1 MRRCQRPY
9 DADKFVR
16 ICRLLRVLN
25 ALRLMGIPLT
35 FTQLEELSPASIV
48 DRLVV
53 LGHWPM
59 AVKLC
64 EFLEINSKEGVYK
77 VIAHWCLAM
86 MTTFKE
92 QNRFGKY
99 LFLKKYFGFCRVYS
113 SYKVV
118 YLVLGP
124 IELYPHRPSNGVRK
138 FYLFLPSLNR
148 IFLLTF
154 SNGRH

>member
-92 QNRFGKY
+92 QNRFVKY
-99 LFLKKYFGFCRVYS
+99 FLKKYLGFCPVCA
-113 SYKVV
+113 
-118 YLVLGP
+118 
-124 IELYPHRPSNGVRK
+124 
-138 FYLFLPSLNR
+138 SL
-148 IFLLTF
+148 
-154 SNGRH
+154 

>member
-92 QNRFGKY
+92 QNRFENFRKIIGLLSSLMLIK
-99 LFLKKYFGFCRVYS
+99 LFEF
-113 SYKVV
+113 
-118 YLVLGP
+118 
-124 IELYPHRPSNGVRK
+124 
-138 FYLFLPSLNR
+138 
-148 IFLLTF
+148 IFF
-154 SNGRH
+154 SKSTV